1 MKLKWGL
8 QAILLFGVYA
18 FALYVYLF
26 HYESSGVPAALQG
39 TVADPSTFMTERE
52 IILSENYSTIRNFI
66 FLLTK
71 PLEWFI
77 YFFVLLIGLSKV
89 FERWSS
95 RPSKWA
101 IIQIPIYVL
110 FLSLFM
116 FLLML
121 PIRYF
126 SYIVSVNYGISIQ
139 SVPQWLT
146 GVALDFCIDLIPT
159 LLMVGILYFFI
170 RVARERWWI
179 YVWLV
184 TIPVTLFFAYIQP
197 VIIEPLFNDF
207 TAIEN
212 KELEQKILALADE
225 ADIPADRVY
234 EVKMADQTNAMNAYV
249 SGIGKNTQ
257 IVLWDTTL
265 ANLSEEEILFVMAH
279 EMGHYAHK
287 DIYKDLTID
296 FVISFFV
303 YWFIAKLMK
312 NIIQKNGQVLNIKRI
327 EAIHSLPLYL
337 LISSILFFAISPLYT
352 AISRH
357 QEIKADNYAIEL
369 VEEEGA
375 GISTFQ
381 ALAKSNLNE
390 ANPPLIVK
398 WFRYSHPPLVD
409 RINNLENEIREK
421 HD

>member
-1 MKLKWGL
+1 MKVKWGL

-52 IILSENYSTIRNFI
+52 IVLSENYSKIRNFI

-101 IIQIPIYVL
+101 IIQIPIYVF
-110 FLSLFM
+110 FLSVFM

-126 SYIVSVNYGISIQ
+126 SYIVSVNYGVSIQ

-146 GVALDFCIDLIPT
+146 NLALDFCIDFIPT

-170 RVARERWWI
+170 RKARERWWF
-179 YVWLV
+179 YVWLL
-184 TIPVTLFFAYIQP
+184 TIPITLFFAYIQP

-207 TAIEN
+207 SSIEN
-212 KELEQKILALADE
+212 KELEQKILALAEE

-265 ANLSEEEILFVMAH
+265 ANLSEEEILFIMAH

-296 FVISFFV
+296 FVISFFI
-303 YWFIAKLMK
+303 YWLIAKLMK
-312 NIIQKNGQVLNIKRI
+312 NIIHKNGPVLNIKRM
-327 EAIHSLPLYL
+327 EGIHSLPLYL
-337 LISSILFFAISPLYT
+337 LLSSILFFAVSPLYT

-369 VEEEGA
+369 VEDEGA

-409 RINNLENEIREK
+409 RINNLENEIKEK
-421 HD
+421 HE

>member
-1 MKLKWGL
+1 MKVKWGL

-26 HYESSGVPAALQG
+26 HYDSSGVPAALQG

-52 IILSENYSTIRNFI
+52 IVLSENYSTIRNFI

-77 YFFVLLIGLSKV
+77 YFFILLIGLSKV

-159 LLMVGILYFFI
+159 LLMVGIIYFFI

-207 TAIEN
+207 SAIEN

-312 NIIQKNGQVLNIKRI
+312 NIIQKNGEILNIKRI

>member
-1 MKLKWGL
+1 MKVKWGL

-52 IILSENYSTIRNFI
+52 IVLSENYSKIRNFI

-77 YFFVLLIGLSKV
+77 LFFILLIGLSRA

-101 IIQIPIYVL
+101 IIQIPIYVF
-110 FLSLFM
+110 FLSFFM
-116 FLLML
+116 FLVML

-126 SYIVSVNYGISIQ
+126 SYIVSVNYGVSIQ

-146 GVALDFCIDLIPT
+146 NLVLDFCIDFIPT

-170 RVARERWWI
+170 RKARERWWF
-179 YVWLV
+179 YVWLL
-184 TIPVTLFFAYIQP
+184 TIPITLFFAYIQP

-207 TAIEN
+207 SSIEN
-212 KELEQKILALADE
+212 KELEQKILALAEE

-265 ANLSEEEILFVMAH
+265 ANLSEEEILFIMAH

-296 FVISFFV
+296 FVISFFI
-303 YWFIAKLMK
+303 YWLIAKLMK
-312 NIIQKNGQVLNIKRI
+312 YIIHKNGPVLNIKRM
-327 EAIHSLPLYL
+327 EGIHSLPLYL
-337 LISSILFFAISPLYT
+337 LLSSILFFAVSPLYT

-369 VEEEGA
+369 VEDEGA

-409 RINNLENEIREK
+409 RINNLENEIKEK
-421 HD
+421 HE

>member
-1 MKLKWGL
+1 MKVKWGL

-52 IILSENYSTIRNFI
+52 IVLSENYSKIRNFI

-101 IIQIPIYVL
+101 IIQIPIYVF
-110 FLSLFM
+110 FLSVFM

-126 SYIVSVNYGISIQ
+126 SYIVSVNYGVSIQ

-146 GVALDFCIDLIPT
+146 NLALDFCIDFIPT

-170 RVARERWWI
+170 RKARERWWF
-179 YVWLV
+179 YVWLL
-184 TIPVTLFFAYIQP
+184 TIPITLFFAYIQP

-207 TAIEN
+207 SSIEN
-212 KELEQKILALADE
+212 KELEQKILALAEE

-265 ANLSEEEILFVMAH
+265 ANLSEEEILFIMAH

-296 FVISFFV
+296 FVISFFI
-303 YWFIAKLMK
+303 YWLIAKLMK
-312 NIIQKNGQVLNIKRI
+312 NIIYKNGPVLNIKRM
-327 EAIHSLPLYL
+327 EGIHSLPLYL
-337 LISSILFFAISPLYT
+337 LLSSILFFAVSPLYT

-369 VEEEGA
+369 VEDEGA

-421 HD
+421 HE

>member
-1 MKLKWGL
+1 MKVKWGL

-52 IILSENYSTIRNFI
+52 IVLSENYSKIRNFI

-101 IIQIPIYVL
+101 VIQIPIYVF
-110 FLSLFM
+110 FLSVFM

-126 SYIVSVNYGISIQ
+126 SYIVSVNYGVSIQ

-146 GVALDFCIDLIPT
+146 NLALDFCIDFIPT

-170 RVARERWWI
+170 RKARERWWF
-179 YVWLV
+179 YVWLL
-184 TIPVTLFFAYIQP
+184 TIPITLFFAYIQP

-207 TAIEN
+207 SSIEN
-212 KELEQKILALADE
+212 KELEQKILALAEE

-265 ANLSEEEILFVMAH
+265 ANLSEEEILFIMAH

-296 FVISFFV
+296 FVISFFI
-303 YWFIAKLMK
+303 YWLIAKLMK
-312 NIIQKNGQVLNIKRI
+312 NIIHKNGPVLNIKRM
-327 EAIHSLPLYL
+327 EGIHSLPLYL
-337 LISSILFFAISPLYT
+337 LLSSILFFAVSPLYT

-369 VEEEGA
+369 VEDEGA

-421 HD
+421 HE

>member
-1 MKLKWGL
+1 MKIKWGL
-8 QAILLFGVYA
+8 QAILLFSVYA

-52 IILSENYSTIRNFI
+52 VLLSENYSKIRNFI

-77 YFFVLLIGLSKV
+77 FFFVLLMGLSRV

-101 IIQIPIYVL
+101 IIQVPIYV
-110 FLSLFM
+110 FLLSFFM
-116 FLLML
+116 FLVML

-139 SVPQWLT
+139 SVQQWFV
-146 GVALDFCIDLIPT
+146 GAMLDFCVDFIPT
-159 LLMVGILYFFI
+159 LLMVSILYFFI
-170 RVARERWWI
+170 RKARQRWWI

-184 TIPVTLFFAYIQP
+184 TIPFTLFFAYIQP
-197 VIIEPLFNDF
+197 VIIEPIFNDF
-207 TAIEN
+207 SAIEN

-225 ADIPADRVY
+225 ADIPAERVY

-296 FVISFFV
+296 FVISFFIF
-303 YWFIAKLMK
+303 WLIAKLMK
-312 NIIQKNGQVLNIKRI
+312 NIIHNNGSVLNIKRL
-327 EAIHSLPLYL
+327 EGIHSLPLYFL
-337 LISSILFFAISPLYT
+337 LSSILFFAVSPLYT

-369 VEEEGA
+369 VEDEGA

-421 HD
+421 HK

>member
-1 MKLKWGL
+1 MKVKWGL

-26 HYESSGVPAALQG
+26 HYDSSGVPAALQG

-139 SVPQWLT
+139 SVQQWLT
-146 GVALDFCIDLIPT
+146 GLALDFCIDLIPT

-207 TAIEN
+207 SAIEN

-357 QEIKADNYAIEL
+357 QEIKADNYAVEL

>member
-1 MKLKWGL
+1 MKFKWGL

-39 TVADPSTFMTERE
+39 TVADPNTFMTERE

-77 YFFVLLIGLSKV
+77 YFFVLLMGLSKV

-95 RPSKWA
+95 RPFKWA
-101 IIQIPIYVL
+101 IIRVPIYVL

-146 GVALDFCIDLIPT
+146 SLTLDFCMDLIPT
-159 LLMVGILYFFI
+159 LLMVGILYFFV

-207 TAIEN
+207 SSIEN
-212 KELEQKILALADE
+212 KELEQKILALAEE

-265 ANLSEEEILFVMAH
+265 ANLSEAEILFVMAH

-312 NIIQKNGQVLNIKRI
+312 NIIHKNGQVLNIKRI
-327 EAIHSLPLYL
+327 ESIHSLPLYL
-337 LISSILFFAISPLYT
+337 LISSVLFFAISPLYT

-357 QEIKADNYAIEL
+357 QEIKADNYAVEL

>member
-1 MKLKWGL
+1 MKFKWGL

-26 HYESSGVPAALQG
+26 HYDSSGVPAALQG

-52 IILSENYSTIRNFI
+52 ITLSENYSTIRNFI

-89 FERWSS
+89 FESWSS

-110 FLSLFM
+110 FLSFFM

-146 GVALDFCIDLIPT
+146 GLALDFCIDLIPT

-197 VIIEPLFNDF
+197 VIIEPIFNDF
-207 TAIEN
+207 SAIEN
-212 KELEQKILALADE
+212 KELEQKILALSEE

-234 EVKMADQTNAMNAYV
+234 EVKMADQTTAMNAYV

-296 FVISFFV
+296 FVISFFI
-303 YWFIAKLMK
+303 YWMIAKLMK
-312 NIIQKNGQVLNIKRI
+312 NIINKNGPVLNIKRI
-327 EAIHSLPLYL
+327 EGIHSLPLYL
-337 LISSILFFAISPLYT
+337 LLSSILFFAVSPLYT

-369 VEEEGA
+369 VEDEGA

-409 RINNLENEIREK
+409 RINNLESEIREK
-421 HD
+421 HE

>member
-1 MKLKWGL
+1 MKVKWGL

-52 IILSENYSTIRNFI
+52 IVLSENYSKIRNFI

-101 IIQIPIYVL
+101 IIQIPIYVF
-110 FLSLFM
+110 FLSVFM

-126 SYIVSVNYGISIQ
+126 SYIVSVNYGVSIQ

-146 GVALDFCIDLIPT
+146 NLALDFCIDFIPT

-170 RVARERWWI
+170 RKARERWWF
-179 YVWLV
+179 YVWLL
-184 TIPVTLFFAYIQP
+184 TIPITLFFAYIQP

-207 TAIEN
+207 SSIEN
-212 KELEQKILALADE
+212 KELEQKILALAEE

-265 ANLSEEEILFVMAH
+265 ANLSEEEILFIMAH

-296 FVISFFV
+296 FVISFFI
-303 YWFIAKLMK
+303 YWLIAKLMK
-312 NIIQKNGQVLNIKRI
+312 NIIHKNGPVLNIKRM
-327 EAIHSLPLYL
+327 EGIHSLPLYL
-337 LISSILFFAISPLYT
+337 LLSSILFFAVSPLYT

-369 VEEEGA
+369 VEDEGA

-421 HD
+421 HE

>member
-1 MKLKWGL
+1 MKVKWGL

-52 IILSENYSTIRNFI
+52 IVLSENYSKIRNFI

-101 IIQIPIYVL
+101 VIQIPIYVF
-110 FLSLFM
+110 FLSVFM
-116 FLLML
+116 FLVML

-126 SYIVSVNYGISIQ
+126 SYIVSVNYGVSIQ

-146 GVALDFCIDLIPT
+146 NLVLDFCIDFIPT

-170 RVARERWWI
+170 RKARERWWF
-179 YVWLV
+179 YVWLL
-184 TIPVTLFFAYIQP
+184 TIPITLFFAYIQP

-207 TAIEN
+207 SSIEN
-212 KELEQKILALADE
+212 KELEQKILALAEE

-265 ANLSEEEILFVMAH
+265 ANLSEEEILFIMAH

-296 FVISFFV
+296 FVISFFI
-303 YWFIAKLMK
+303 YWLIAKLMK
-312 NIIQKNGQVLNIKRI
+312 NIIHKNGPVLNIKRM
-327 EAIHSLPLYL
+327 EGIHSLPLYL
-337 LISSILFFAISPLYT
+337 LLSSILFFAVSPLYT

-369 VEEEGA
+369 VEDEGA

-409 RINNLENEIREK
+409 RINNLENEIKEK
-421 HD
+421 HE

>member
-1 MKLKWGL
+1 MKVKWGL

-26 HYESSGVPAALQG
+26 HYESSGVPVALQG

-52 IILSENYSTIRNFI
+52 IVLSENYSKIRNFI

-77 YFFVLLIGLSKV
+77 FFFVLLIGLSKV

-95 RPSKWA
+95 RPSKWV
-101 IIQIPIYVL
+101 IIQIPIYVF
-110 FLSLFM
+110 FLSVFM

-126 SYIVSVNYGISIQ
+126 SYIVSVNYGVSIQ

-146 GVALDFCIDLIPT
+146 NLVLDFCIDFIPT

-170 RVARERWWI
+170 RKARERWWF
-179 YVWLV
+179 YVWLL
-184 TIPVTLFFAYIQP
+184 TIPITLFFAYIQP

-207 TAIEN
+207 SSIEN
-212 KELEQKILALADE
+212 KELEQKILALAEE

-265 ANLSEEEILFVMAH
+265 ANLSEEEILFIMAH

-296 FVISFFV
+296 FVISFFI
-303 YWFIAKLMK
+303 YWLIAKLMK
-312 NIIQKNGQVLNIKRI
+312 NIIHKNGPVLNIKRM
-327 EAIHSLPLYL
+327 EGIHSLPLYL
-337 LISSILFFAISPLYT
+337 LLSSILFFAVSPLYT

-369 VEEEGA
+369 VEDEGA

-409 RINNLENEIREK
+409 RINNLENEIKEK
-421 HD
+421 HE

>member
-1 MKLKWGL
+1 MKVKWGL

-52 IILSENYSTIRNFI
+52 IVLSENYSKIRNFI

-101 IIQIPIYVL
+101 IIQIPIYVF
-110 FLSLFM
+110 FLSVFM

-126 SYIVSVNYGISIQ
+126 SYIVSVNYGVSIQ

-146 GVALDFCIDLIPT
+146 NLALDFCIDFIPT

-170 RVARERWWI
+170 RKARERWWF
-179 YVWLV
+179 YVWLL
-184 TIPVTLFFAYIQP
+184 TIPITLFFAYIQP

-207 TAIEN
+207 SSIEN
-212 KELEQKILALADE
+212 KELEQKILALAEE

-265 ANLSEEEILFVMAH
+265 ANLSEEEILFIMAH

-296 FVISFFV
+296 FVISFFI
-303 YWFIAKLMK
+303 YWLIAKLMK
-312 NIIQKNGQVLNIKRI
+312 NIIHKNGPVLNIKRM
-327 EAIHSLPLYL
+327 EGIHSLPLYL
-337 LISSILFFAISPLYT
+337 LLSSILFFAVSPLYT

-369 VEEEGA
+369 VEDEGA

-390 ANPPLIVK
+390 ANPPIIVK

-421 HD
+421 HE

>member
-1 MKLKWGL
+1 MKVKWGL

-52 IILSENYSTIRNFI
+52 IVLSENYSKIRNFI

-101 IIQIPIYVL
+101 IIQIPIYVF
-110 FLSLFM
+110 FLSVFM

-126 SYIVSVNYGISIQ
+126 SYIVSVNYGVSIQ

-146 GVALDFCIDLIPT
+146 NLALDFCIDFIPT

-170 RVARERWWI
+170 RKARERWWF
-179 YVWLV
+179 YVWLL
-184 TIPVTLFFAYIQP
+184 TIPITLFFAYIQP

-207 TAIEN
+207 SSIEN
-212 KELEQKILALADE
+212 KELEQKILALAEE

-265 ANLSEEEILFVMAH
+265 ANLSEEEILFIMAH

-296 FVISFFV
+296 FVISFFI
-303 YWFIAKLMK
+303 YWLIAKLMK
-312 NIIQKNGQVLNIKRI
+312 NMIHKNGPVLNIKRM
-327 EAIHSLPLYL
+327 EGIHSLPLYL
-337 LISSILFFAISPLYT
+337 LLSSILFFAVSPLYT

-369 VEEEGA
+369 VEDEGA

-421 HD
+421 HE

>member
-1 MKLKWGL
+1 MKVKWGL

-52 IILSENYSTIRNFI
+52 IVLSENYSKIRNFI

-101 IIQIPIYVL
+101 IIQIPIYVF
-110 FLSLFM
+110 FLSFFM
-116 FLLML
+116 FLVML

-126 SYIVSVNYGISIQ
+126 SYIVSVNYGVSIQ

-146 GVALDFCIDLIPT
+146 NLALDFCIDFIPT

-170 RVARERWWI
+170 RKARERWWF
-179 YVWLV
+179 YVWLL
-184 TIPVTLFFAYIQP
+184 TIPITLFFAYIQP

-207 TAIEN
+207 SSIEN
-212 KELEQKILALADE
+212 KELEQKILALAEE

-265 ANLSEEEILFVMAH
+265 ANLSEEEILFIMAH

-296 FVISFFV
+296 FVISFFI
-303 YWFIAKLMK
+303 YWLIAKLMK
-312 NIIQKNGQVLNIKRI
+312 NIIHKNGPVLNIKRM
-327 EAIHSLPLYL
+327 EGIHSLPLYL
-337 LISSILFFAISPLYT
+337 LLSSILFFAVSPLYT

-369 VEEEGA
+369 VEDEGA

-421 HD
+421 HE

>member
-1 MKLKWGL
+1 MKVKWGL
-8 QAILLFGVYA
+8 QAILLFSVYA

-26 HYESSGVPAALQG
+26 HYDSSGVPAALQG
-39 TVADPSTFMTERE
+39 TAADPSTFMTERE
-52 IILSENYSTIRNFI
+52 IVLSENYSTIRNFL

-77 YFFVLLIGLSKV
+77 YFFMLLIGLSKV

-207 TAIEN
+207 SAIEN

-390 ANPPLIVK
+390 ANPPIIVK

>member
-1 MKLKWGL
+1 MKIKWGL
-8 QAILLFGVYA
+8 QAILLFSVYA

-52 IILSENYSTIRNFI
+52 VLLSENYSKIRNFI

-77 YFFVLLIGLSKV
+77 FFFVLLMGLSRV

-101 IIQIPIYVL
+101 IIQVPIYVFL
-110 FLSLFM
+110 LSLFM
-116 FLLML
+116 FLVML

-126 SYIVSVNYGISIQ
+126 SYIVSVSYGISIQ
-139 SVPQWLT
+139 SVQQWFV
-146 GVALDFCIDLIPT
+146 GAALDFCVDFIPT
-159 LLMVGILYFFI
+159 LLMVSILYFFI
-170 RVARERWWI
+170 RKARQRWWI

-184 TIPVTLFFAYIQP
+184 TIPFTLFFAYIQP
-197 VIIEPLFNDF
+197 VIIEPIFNDF
-207 TAIEN
+207 SAIEN

-225 ADIPADRVY
+225 ADIPAERVY

-296 FVISFFV
+296 FVISFFIF
-303 YWFIAKLMK
+303 WLIAKLMK
-312 NIIQKNGQVLNIKRI
+312 NIIYKNGSVLNIKRI
-327 EAIHSLPLYL
+327 EGIHSLPLYL
-337 LISSILFFAISPLYT
+337 LLSSILFFAVSPLYT

-369 VEEEGA
+369 VEDEGA

-421 HD
+421 HE

>member
-1 MKLKWGL
+1 MKVKWGL
-8 QAILLFGVYA
+8 QAILLFSVYA

-52 IILSENYSTIRNFI
+52 VLLSENYSKIRNFI

-77 YFFVLLIGLSKV
+77 FFFVLLMGLSRV

-101 IIQIPIYVL
+101 IIQVPIYVFL
-110 FLSLFM
+110 LSLFM
-116 FLLML
+116 FLVML

-126 SYIVSVNYGISIQ
+126 SYIVSVSYGISIQ
-139 SVPQWLT
+139 SVQQWFV
-146 GVALDFCIDLIPT
+146 GAALDFCVDFIPT
-159 LLMVGILYFFI
+159 LLMVSILYFFI
-170 RVARERWWI
+170 RKARQRWWI

-184 TIPVTLFFAYIQP
+184 TIPFTLFFAYIQP
-197 VIIEPLFNDF
+197 VIIEPIFNDF
-207 TAIEN
+207 SAIEN

-225 ADIPADRVY
+225 ADIPAERVY

-296 FVISFFV
+296 FVISFFIF
-303 YWFIAKLMK
+303 WLIAKLMK
-312 NIIQKNGQVLNIKRI
+312 NIIYKNGSVLNIKRI
-327 EAIHSLPLYL
+327 EGIHSLPLYL
-337 LISSILFFAISPLYT
+337 LLSSILFFAVSPLYT

-369 VEEEGA
+369 VEDEGA

-421 HD
+421 HE

>member
-1 MKLKWGL
+1 MKVKWGL

-52 IILSENYSTIRNFI
+52 IVLSENYSKIRNFI

-101 IIQIPIYVL
+101 IIQIPIYVF
-110 FLSLFM
+110 FLSVFM

-126 SYIVSVNYGISIQ
+126 SYIVSVNYGVSIQ

-146 GVALDFCIDLIPT
+146 NLALDFCIDFIPT

-170 RVARERWWI
+170 RKARERWWF
-179 YVWLV
+179 YVWLL
-184 TIPVTLFFAYIQP
+184 TIPITLFFAYIQP

-207 TAIEN
+207 SSIEN
-212 KELEQKILALADE
+212 KELEQKILALAEE

-265 ANLSEEEILFVMAH
+265 ANLSEEEILFIMAH

-296 FVISFFV
+296 FVISFFI
-303 YWFIAKLMK
+303 YWLIAKLMK
-312 NIIQKNGQVLNIKRI
+312 NMIHKNGPVLNIKRM
-327 EAIHSLPLYL
+327 EGIHSLPLYL
-337 LISSILFFAISPLYT
+337 LLSSILFFAVSPLYT

-369 VEEEGA
+369 VEDEGA

-409 RINNLENEIREK
+409 RINNLENEIKEK
-421 HD
+421 HQ

>member
-1 MKLKWGL
+1 MKVKWGL

-52 IILSENYSTIRNFI
+52 VLLSENYSKIRNFI

-77 YFFVLLIGLSKV
+77 FFFVLLMGLSRV

-101 IIQIPIYVL
+101 IIQIPIYVFL
-110 FLSLFM
+110 LSLFM
-116 FLLML
+116 FFVML

-139 SVPQWLT
+139 SVQQWFV
-146 GVALDFCIDLIPT
+146 GVALDFCIDFIPT
-159 LLMVGILYFFI
+159 LLMVSILYFFI
-170 RVARERWWI
+170 RKARERWWI

-197 VIIEPLFNDF
+197 VIIEPIFNDF
-207 TAIEN
+207 SAIED

-225 ADIPADRVY
+225 ADIPANRVY

-265 ANLSEEEILFVMAH
+265 ANLSDEEILFVMAH

-296 FVISFFV
+296 FGISFFI
-303 YWFIAKLMK
+303 YWLIAKLMK
-312 NIIQKNGQVLNIKRI
+312 NIIQKNGPVLNIKRM
-327 EAIHSLPLYL
+327 EGIHSLPLYL
-337 LISSILFFAISPLYT
+337 LLSSILFFAVSPLYT

-369 VEEEGA
+369 VEDEGA

-390 ANPPLIVK
+390 ANPPIIVK

-421 HD
+421 HE

>member
-1 MKLKWGL
+1 MKVKWGL

-52 IILSENYSTIRNFI
+52 IVLSENYSKIRNFI

-207 TAIEN
+207 STIEN

-225 ADIPADRVY
+225 ADIPAERVY

-296 FVISFFV
+296 FVISFFI

>member
-1 MKLKWGL
+1 MKVKWGL

-26 HYESSGVPAALQG
+26 HYDSSGVPTALQG
-39 TVADPSTFMTERE
+39 TAADPSTFMTERE
-52 IILSENYSTIRNFI
+52 IVLSENYSTIRNFL

-77 YFFVLLIGLSKV
+77 YFFILLIGLSKV

-95 RPSKWA
+95 RPLKWA
-101 IIQIPIYVL
+101 IIRIPIYVL

-207 TAIEN
+207 SSIEN
-212 KELEQKILALADE
+212 KELEQKILALAEE

-265 ANLSEEEILFVMAH
+265 ANLSEEEILFIMAH

-296 FVISFFV
+296 FVISLFV

-312 NIIQKNGQVLNIKRI
+312 NIIRKNGQVLNIKRI

-409 RINNLENEIREK
+409 RITNLENEIREK